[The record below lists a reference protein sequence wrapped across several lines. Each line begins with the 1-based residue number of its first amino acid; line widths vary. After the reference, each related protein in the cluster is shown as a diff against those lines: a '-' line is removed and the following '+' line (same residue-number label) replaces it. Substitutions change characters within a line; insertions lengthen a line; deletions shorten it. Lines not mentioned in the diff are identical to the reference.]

1 VAFTT
6 FLAIQAL
13 LVGVTVVLLRP
24 GTAALATRALGAEVG
39 RADLRLLAGTVV
51 AASAL
56 VVVGVLVLNG
66 VGTALQMLVVSA
78 VAAVAAEGLSRL
90 LDRPSVQR
98 RVVAGVGRSL
108 QWGEAAGRCAGEVLV
123 RSARSAGREV
133 TSRARRAGEAQAARR
148 R

>member
-24 GTAALATRALGAEVG
+24 GTADLATRALGAEVG
-39 RADLRLLAGTVV
+39 RSDLRLLAGLVA

-56 VVVGVLVLNG
+56 FVLGVLVLNG
-66 VGTALQMLVVSA
+66 VGTAALMLLVSA
-78 VAAVAAEGLSRL
+78 VAAVAAEALSRV
-90 LDRPSVQR
+90 LDRPEVQHR
-98 RVVAGVGRSL
+98 LVAALGTGLTR
-108 QWGEAAGRCAGEVLV
+108 GEAAGRRAGEVV
-123 RSARSAGREV
+123 VTTARDVGREV
-133 TSRARRAGEAQAARR
+133 TNRARRAGEARAARR